1 MEYRKVFCGVIRA
14 CLVVGRMGMNRIR
27 LWGFLLGAALVQVMP
42 MYGAMPDKTLL
53 RIGGREV
60 SSAEFESYYRQYAD
74 SATET
79 PQRYLQ
85 RFVLFKLKVADARR
99 QGWDTLP
106 DFRQACR
113 VLQAQVLKRT
123 LVDPDKKK
131 AFLREC
137 YQRESARVQLRQW
150 IRMEGVSILLPQCAS
165 GKWLRQAE
173 DRMEELSRY
182 VRQGMTLEEAVRRFP
197 SEDDMKLVMD
207 TDTLWR
213 PAAGLLQEFSTRL
226 LKMRPDEYS
235 EPFVSPLGVH
245 LVRLLERKQE
255 VGFTQAMPW
264 LENYVDRLGVVS
276 GLLNLEA
283 YAAWNEQNKE
293 ALPEGLRMELQQVAD
308 GLLVACWDKQNH
320 IGEYVSVSPVELKH
334 YFDQNRAEYA
344 WSLPHYKGAVI
355 HCQDKKVAKKLRKML
370 KKLSPEMWVNAIRKW
385 TEEHPDSPARI
396 QQGLFQIGKNPYVD
410 KLAFKCGSYQPM
422 EGFPYVFVMGKC
434 LKKGP
439 EAYTDVRRAVT
450 EDYRLA
456 QEKDRLGDLRKR
468 FAVEINSEVLKTVN
482 CSGSN

>member
-1 MEYRKVFCGVIRA
+1 
-14 CLVVGRMGMNRIR
+14 MNRTR
-27 LWGFLLGAALVQVMP
+27 FWSFWVVMALVQVLP
-42 MYGAMPDKTLL
+42 MSGAMPDRTLL
-53 RIGGREV
+53 RVGGREV
-60 SSAEFESYYRQYAD
+60 SSSEFESYYHRYAD

-79 PQRYLQ
+79 PQHYLQ

-131 AFLREC
+131 AFLHEC
-137 YQRESARVQLRQW
+137 YQREASRVQLRQW
-150 IRMEGVSILLPQCAS
+150 VRMEGVSILLPQCAS

-173 DRMEELSRY
+173 DRMSELNRKI
-182 VRQGMTLEEAVRRFP
+182 RQGLTLEEAVRQSP
-197 SEDDMKLVMD
+197 SVEGMELVLD

-213 PAAGLLQEFSTRL
+213 PAAGMLQEFSTRL
-226 LKMRPDEYS
+226 LKMNPDEYS
-235 EPFVSPLGVH
+235 EPFVSPFGVH
-245 LVRLLERKQE
+245 LIRLLERKQE
-255 VGFTQAMPW
+255 VGFAQAVPW
-264 LENYVDRLGVVS
+264 LENYVDRLGAVS

-293 ALPEGLRMELQQVAD
+293 ALPEGLRLELQQVAD

-320 IGEYVSVSPVELKH
+320 IGEYVAASPVELEH
-334 YFDQNRAEYA
+334 YFDRNRSDYA
-344 WSLPHYKGAVI
+344 WTLPHYKGAVI
-355 HCQDKKVAKKLRKML
+355 HCQDKKVAKKLRKIL
-370 KKLSPEMWVNAIRKW
+370 KKLSPEAWGTAVQQWMQ
-385 TEEHPDSPARI
+385 EHPESPVLI

-422 EGFPYVFVMGKC
+422 KGYPYVFVMGKC

-439 EAYTDVRRAVT
+439 ETYTDVRRAVT

-456 QEKDRLGDLRKR
+456 QENDRLGDLRKR